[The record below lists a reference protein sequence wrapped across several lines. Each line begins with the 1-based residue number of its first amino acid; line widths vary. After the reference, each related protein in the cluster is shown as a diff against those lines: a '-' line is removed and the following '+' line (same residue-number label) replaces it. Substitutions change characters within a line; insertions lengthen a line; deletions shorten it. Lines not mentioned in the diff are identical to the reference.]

1 MTKLYD
7 YWEKNR
13 VVKPYTIKDKIGFYI
28 VDKCLGWH
36 YSYVL
41 GHKSLMSQV
50 FTYREA
56 WNDSKKNH
64 GATLKELH
72 QYIIKHGELKDD

>member
-13 VVKPYTIKDKIGFYI
+13 VVKPYTIKDKVGFYI
-28 VDKCLGWH
+28 VDRCFGWH
-36 YSYVL
+36 YRYVS

-50 FTYREA
+50 TTYREV
-56 WNDSKKNH
+56 
-64 GATLKELH
+64 
-72 QYIIKHGELKDD
+72 